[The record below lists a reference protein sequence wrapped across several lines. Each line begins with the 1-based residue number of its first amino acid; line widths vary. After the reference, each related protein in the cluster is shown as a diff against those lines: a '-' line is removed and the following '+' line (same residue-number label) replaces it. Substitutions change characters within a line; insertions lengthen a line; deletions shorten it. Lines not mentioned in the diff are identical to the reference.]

1 MKNSIVLYG
10 ALTSKPY
17 SFKARSWELK
27 TIETIDLFD
36 SLGSNIRVD
45 IRGSEVLR
53 VLPLNNEYVN
63 EEWISDKA
71 RFAYDGLKRDRFI
84 NPMIKSN
91 GVFIQSSWKEAIN
104 FIEKNTTPELYNN
117 IIINTGNFT
126 DLQHITALTSL
137 YKNLHNKFNI
147 SVNPGQNI
155 NADFQEFYTLD
166 PNLFNFKGKKVF
178 LLVGT
183 NLRLENP
190 ILNIKVKKLSNN
202 NNVLIGYIGSR
213 YDSNVNFIHL
223 GNNLSILTTII
234 EGKHY
239 FSTLISNFLKTNLK
253 GEKIQNKFKNP
264 ISLIFGNEIIQ
275 TNKHINIINAI
286 REVNINSIKFDFN
299 VLELYSGKINT
310 LELGFFN
317 NIKFNKN
324 TKKIFYLLNTENLYN
339 KGNNDF
345 VIFQGH
351 HNYKNRWN
359 FDVILPS
366 VTWTEKSAL
375 YLNTFGFVQKTHF
388 VQLPPTNCRN
398 DWKITLILLNVL
410 TKNIDFDKDSISH
423 LNNLHKELNSLSPN
437 LMNLISVYKLQQ
449 KVTLNIKNKSNIKI
463 NKINSFMPFKSFIS
477 NYYQI
482 SSVEKVSKIMNK
494 CTEAFN
500 KKKSNFLK

>member
-1 MKNSIVLYG
+1 M
-10 ALTSKPY
+10 
-17 SFKARSWELK
+17 R
-27 TIETIDLFD
+27 
-36 SLGSNIRVD
+36 
-45 IRGSEVLR
+45 
-53 VLPLNNEYVN
+53 
-63 EEWISDKA
+63 
-71 RFAYDGLKRDRFI
+71 
-84 NPMIKSN
+84 
-91 GVFIQSSWKEAIN
+91 
-104 FIEKNTTPELYNN
+104 
-117 IIINTGNFT
+117 
-126 DLQHITALTSL
+126 
-137 YKNLHNKFNI
+137 
-147 SVNPGQNI
+147 
-155 NADFQEFYTLD
+155 
-166 PNLFNFKGKKVF
+166 
-178 LLVGT
+178 
-183 NLRLENP
+183 
-190 ILNIKVKKLSNN
+190 
-202 NNVLIGYIGSR
+202 
-213 YDSNVNFIHL
+213 
-223 GNNLSILTTII
+223 
-234 EGKHY
+234 
-239 FSTLISNFLKTNLK
+239 
-253 GEKIQNKFKNP
+253 
-264 ISLIFGNEIIQ
+264 LIFGNEIIQ